1 MFGSSR
7 GIEIKQPDQL
17 LLMRRAGLVV
27 ADALTATV
35 AAVRPGVTTKELDSV
50 AADRIAS
57 AGALPSFFD
66 YGAVNGRG
74 GFPGVTCISVN
85 DEVVHGIPG
94 PRVLTEGDLVSI
106 DCGAIVEGWHGDA
119 ARSVIVGGGAHGS
132 AAAVALS
139 EATRQA
145 MWHGIAAA
153 RLQGHVTDI
162 SAAVEGYVRGLDVD
176 YGIVREYVGHGIGS
190 AMHQPPDVPN
200 LGRPGRG
207 AKIVPGMA
215 LAVEPMLTLGA
226 PDNSMLDDDW
236 TVVTDDGGW
245 ASHWEHT
252 ITVTRDGL
260 WVLTADDGGEQMLN
274 SLDVPF
280 GPLAD

>member
-7 GIEIKQPDQL
+7 GIEIKQPEQL
-17 LLMRRAGLVV
+17 RLMLRAGLVV

-35 AAVRPGVTTKELDSV
+35 TAVRPGVTTKELDAI

-94 PRVLTEGDLVSI
+94 SRVLAEGDLVSI

-119 ARSVIVGGGAHGS
+119 ARSVIVGSGS
-132 AAAVALS
+132 AAALALS
-139 EATRQA
+139 EATRLA

-162 SAAVEGYVRGLDVD
+162 SAAVEGYVRGLDVA

-207 AKIVPGMA
+207 PRIVPGMA

-260 WVLTADDGGEQMLN
+260 WVLTAEDGGEQMLE
-274 SLDVPF
+274 SLDVAF